1 MKDFGDFIVYVD
13 ESGDHSLASIDKD
26 YPIFVLAFS
35 VFKKESYIRDIV
47 PKFQALKFKYFGH
60 DIVIFHENDIRRR
73 KEIFQKLYTKEI
85 YENFIND
92 LSAIIKDM
100 PFEIITCV
108 IDKTTLKQEKIT
120 ENIYHIALAS
130 CLSQLDEFMQL
141 HQQDGKN
148 SHIIVEKRGHKED
161 TELELEFRRICDDRN
176 YSFDIILADK
186 KINSTGLQLSDMIA
200 RPIGRNFINPNETNR
215 AYEIIATKLYKAK
228 KPQQKVEA

>member
-1 MKDFGDFIVYVD
+1 MKDFSKFIVYVD

-35 VFKKESYIRDIV
+35 IFKKESYIKDIV

-85 YENFIND
+85 YESFMND
-92 LSAIIKDM
+92 LSAIIRDV

-108 IDKTTLKQEKIT
+108 IDKTTLPQSKSSK
-120 ENIYHIALAS
+120 NIYHIALES
-130 CLSQLDEFMQL
+130 CLSQLNDFMKV
-141 HQQDGKN
+141 HQEEGKS
-148 SHIIVEKRGHKED
+148 SHIVVEKRGHKED
-161 TELELEFRRICDDRN
+161 MELELEFRRICSERN

-186 KINSTGLQLSDMIA
+186 KTNSTGLQLSDMVA

-215 AYEIIATKLYKAK
+215 AYEIVATKLYKAK
-228 KPQQKVEA
+228 KPQPKVEA